1 MRYFLYLIVI
11 FFIISCRLKA
21 DKPDEEPVR
30 ILTIQPSAHADSI
43 RKVITDV
50 ETKNLQLAGL
60 TILSL
65 KINGMEVI
73 RISLKDYY
81 KDERNSQLTEFAK
94 YMQYLD
100 HFAKVKSPIATHSSR
115 AESQAKHDAVIKY
128 LDNLTNKTSG
138 DDLVY
143 KVVYYLNATTTSAT
157 FNQLKTTY
165 LDQYFNKKTMDYSF
179 LNSSKGV
186 ANE

>member
-1 MRYFLYLIVI
+1 MRYFLFLIVI
-11 FFIISCRLKA
+11 SSIISCRSKV
-21 DKPDEEPVR
+21 DKPEEEPVR
-30 ILTIQPSAHADSI
+30 IITIKPSAHTDSI
-43 RKVITDV
+43 RKVISDI
-50 ETKNLQLAGL
+50 ETKNLQLAGI

-65 KINGMEVI
+65 KIDGMEAI

-100 HFAKVKSPIATHSSR
+100 HFAKAKSPLATHSSR
-115 AESQAKHDAVIKY
+115 SESQAKHDAVIKY
-128 LDNLTNKTSG
+128 LDKLINKTTA

-143 KVVYYLNATTTSAT
+143 KVVYYLNATTTAT
-157 FNQLKTTY
+157 NFNQLKTTY
-165 LDQYFNKKTMDYSF
+165 LDQHFNKKTMDYSF
-179 LNSSKGV
+179 LNSSNGV